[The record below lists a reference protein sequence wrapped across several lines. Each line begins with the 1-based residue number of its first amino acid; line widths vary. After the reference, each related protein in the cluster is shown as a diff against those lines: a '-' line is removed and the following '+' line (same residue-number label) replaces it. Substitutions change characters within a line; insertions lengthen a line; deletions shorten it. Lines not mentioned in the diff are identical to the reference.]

1 MTNYHE
7 FILIAASDQTWFF
20 VEISH
25 PTKKIPI
32 QGIKN
37 PRDILKVKNPES
49 RGFSGYFNRD
59 LFELFKSRSRFPGF
73 RDFSDFSLGIFSGL
87 SEFFDLAGN

>member
-7 FILIAASDQTWFF
+7 YILIAASDQTWLF

-49 RGFSGYFNRD
+49 RGFSGFFRFIYSSFSNPDLDSRD
-59 LFELFKSRSRFPGF
+59 FEIFQIFLSGFF
-73 RDFSDFSLGIFSGL
+73 RDFRNFLI
-87 SEFFDLAGN
+87 